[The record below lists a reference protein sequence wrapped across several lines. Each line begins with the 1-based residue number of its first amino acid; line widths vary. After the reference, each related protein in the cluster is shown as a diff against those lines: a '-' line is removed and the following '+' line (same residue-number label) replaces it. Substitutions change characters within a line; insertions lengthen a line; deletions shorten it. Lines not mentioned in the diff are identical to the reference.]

1 MESSTQKIKED
12 FDRIASLPSG
22 GWNHSAHYYS
32 FLLKQVPRPCI
43 NALEI
48 GCGTGSFTRL
58 LAHRCKNVLALDLS
72 PEMIRVARDRS
83 GATPNIKY
91 EIGDVVSIQLPT
103 NHFDCVASIAT
114 LHHLPL
120 EDMLLKMKE
129 SLTVGGTLIVL
140 DLFEIEKFTDALLS
154 ALAYPVSAA
163 MKILKGSRLRTSRV
177 VREVWAEHNRSDSYP
192 TMSKIRKLSALVLP
206 GARIKRH
213 LFCRYSITWVKG
225 GLTRRSS

>member
-1 MESSTQKIKED
+1 
-12 FDRIASLPSG
+12 
-22 GWNHSAHYYS
+22 
-32 FLLKQVPRPCI
+32 
-43 NALEI
+43 
-48 GCGTGSFTRL
+48 
-58 LAHRCKNVLALDLS
+58 
-72 PEMIRVARDRS
+72 MIRVARDRS

-213 LFCRYSITWVKG
+213 LFWRYSITWVKG